1 MNFVKIN
8 LYARNGWCK
17 FDWNFLLPISDHWNL
32 AYWWYLPTWSIVQ
45 DSSKETYLSWSENM
59 KTLVKPKSCWW
70 CTLLKIFFT
79 LYCSTGIII
88 REYSKKY
95 CSFYSAGVVVFAS
108 VRRTFLDGKP
118 SCVYKRDYCSFQSL
132 DILPCG
138 ILLFQFCWRQLA
150 KHCVCRGSIY
160 LK

>member
-1 MNFVKIN
+1 MQIRLKFFASNFWPLESSLLMVSSHLVNSTGFFKGN
-8 LYARNGWCK
+8 LFVMSG
-17 FDWNFLLPISDHWNL
+17 
-32 AYWWYLPTWSIVQ
+32 
-45 DSSKETYLSWSENM
+45 NM
-59 KTLVKPKSCWW
+59 QTLVKPKSCWW

-118 SCVYKRDYCSFQSL
+118 SYVYKRDYCSFQSL